1 MTSPAPALQLR
12 GIVKT
17 YGALRAND
25 GVDLTVDWGEV
36 HALLGENGAGKTT
49 LMNVVYGLTR
59 PDAGEVLFDGQ
70 PAHVSS
76 PLDAIRLGIG
86 MVHQHFMLIPP
97 LTVAE
102 NVVLGHETARTGV
115 MDLQEARREV
125 ARLAEAQGLEVDAGA
140 RVADLSV
147 GMQQRVEILKALY
160 RGARLLV
167 LDEPTAVLTPQE
179 AERLFEVVRQLTDA
193 GSAVIF
199 ITHKL
204 AEVMAVADRITVM
217 RRGRVEATTAP
228 ADSSPADLARLMVG
242 RPVLLRVEKGDAHP
256 GDAVLRVDD
265 LVVEDDRHNTAVD
278 HVSLDVR
285 AGEIVGVAG
294 VEGNGQDQL
303 IEAVLGL
310 RHARHGRIQLG
321 DRDITHDTTR
331 RVLLNGVG
339 HIPADRHSMGVIAE
353 LNVADNL
360 ILSDYDR
367 PPYARGLIRQI
378 ATVVEH
384 ARRVIKAF
392 DIRAESP
399 EQPLSSL
406 SGGNQQKVVVA
417 RELDSDPRV
426 LVASQPTRGVDVGS
440 IEFIHRQLI
449 SRRDAGMAVLLVS
462 SELDE
467 ILSLADRVAVMY
479 RGRVVAVLEG
489 DQIESGRIGL
499 LMAGAA

>member
-1 MTSPAPALQLR
+1 
-12 GIVKT
+12 
-17 YGALRAND
+17 
-25 GVDLTVDWGEV
+25 VDLTVRWGEV

-59 PDAGEVLFDGQ
+59 PDEGSVLVDGRPVQ
-70 PAHVSS
+70 VSG
-76 PLDAIRLGIG
+76 PMDAIRLGIG

-102 NVVLGHETARTGV
+102 NVVLGHETAHAGL
-115 MDLQEARREV
+115 MDVQEARREV
-125 ARLAEAQGLEVDAGA
+125 ADLARRHGLEVDTGA

-167 LDEPTAVLTPQE
+167 LDEPTAVLTPPE
-179 AERLFEVVRQLTDA
+179 VERLFEVVHQLTGA
-193 GSAVIF
+193 GCAVIF

-204 AEVMAVADRITVM
+204 AEVMVVADRITVM
-217 RRGRVEATTAP
+217 RRGKVVATTAP
-228 ADSSPADLARLMVG
+228 AESSQAELARLMVG
-242 RPVLLRVEKGDAHP
+242 RPVLLRVEKGQAHP
-256 GDAVLRVDD
+256 GEPVLRLDGLTAMDDRGHVAVDD
-265 LVVEDDRHNTAVD
+265 
-278 HVSLDVR
+278 VSLEVR

-303 IEAVLGL
+303 IEAILGL
-310 RHARHGRIQLG
+310 RHARHGRVLLG
-321 DRDITHDTTR
+321 SRDITHDSTR
-331 RVLLNGVG
+331 RVLRGGVG
-339 HIPADRHSMGVIAE
+339 HIPADRHTMGAILD

-367 PPYARGLIRQI
+367 PPFARGILRQI
-378 ATVVEH
+378 AAVHEH
-384 ARRVIKAF
+384 ARRVIRAF

-399 EQPLSSL
+399 EQPMGSL

-417 RELDSDPRV
+417 RELDGGPRI

-440 IEFIHRQLI
+440 IEFIHQQLVR
-449 SRRDAGMAVLLVS
+449 RRDEGMAVLLVS

-467 ILSLADRVAVMY
+467 ILSLSDRVAVMY
-479 RGRVVAVLEG
+479 RGRLVAVLEG
-489 DQIESGRIGL
+489 DQIESERIGL